1 MEILEKQ
8 VDGKLTCEDLVKS
21 FQNLYTTIDQLLAR
35 VGRKMV
41 AMAQG
46 CHSSLEL
53 ENLHSSIAK
62 MQAILESQ
70 FVGGVD
76 DQPPKLFESMDQM
89 KNEVISSSNLNAETI
104 ASQIS
109 ASANKI
115 DNLTTLIK
123 KKDGDIAAL
132 TKNLKETNEKYQ

>member
-1 MEILEKQ
+1 
-8 VDGKLTCEDLVKS
+8 
-21 FQNLYTTIDQLLAR
+21 
-35 VGRKMV
+35 MV
-41 AMAQG
+41 AVAQG

-70 FVGGVD
+70 FVGGD
-76 DQPPKLFESMDQM
+76 DDKAAKLFESLDQM
-89 KNEVISSSNLNAETI
+89 ESRVISSNNMNAETI

-123 KKDGDIAAL
+123 KKDADIASL
-132 TKNLKETNEKYQ
+132 TKNIKETDEKYK

>member
-1 MEILEKQ
+1 MKIA
-8 VDGKLTCEDLVKS
+8 DRLTSEDLVKS

-35 VGRKMV
+35 AGRKMV
-41 AMAQG
+41 AVAQG

-89 KNEVISSSNLNAETI
+89 KNEVISSNNLNAETI

-132 TKNLKETNEKYQ
+132 TKNLKETDEKYQ